1 MASFVF
7 HWGLLQKARER
18 AFTLPGYLRTLQ
30 KERSRCAWNERKRLD
45 PQSPVLMMPDTG
57 RVLFFRQLTELY
69 LFGILFVLQVKKRPK
84 DFFFFL
90 KSSKEIK
97 FLQKLLKK
105 ITVSI
110 LKHTKMQIYF
120 LKYLNEPQGPIFHRL
135 PTFRHCLRRIFVSFA
150 GLWLLLNSL

>member
-1 MASFVF
+1 MILGAQLKERHLLFMASFVF

-57 RVLFFRQLTELY
+57 RLLFFRQLTELY

-84 DFFFFL
+84 DFFFF
-90 KSSKEIK
+90 
-97 FLQKLLKK
+97 FKK
-105 ITVSI
+105 QQRNKVSA
-110 LKHTKMQIYF
+110 K
-120 LKYLNEPQGPIFHRL
+120 
-135 PTFRHCLRRIFVSFA
+135 VA
-150 GLWLLLNSL
+150 